1 MNPNNQTIE
10 TDEID
15 LGEIIRKLWK
25 EKFLILSISLI
36 VSALAHAHILFLKP
50 KHFKQLLF

>member
-25 EKFLILSISLI
+25 DKFLILSISLI
-36 VSALAHAHILFLKP
+36 VSALAYA
-50 KHFKQLLF
+50 